1 MSTHVTTQ
9 APLDH
14 DALRNALEAA
24 GLRSTSQRLAVYD
37 QLAGML
43 HHPTAEEVFQAVR
56 PSLPRISLATVY
68 KALEALVAIN
78 RDRTA
83 KAWRYVTP
91 YQMTTQQHNVPTGAA
106 MTAYMQDETTTP
118 TTTGATFSHVPLVAF
133 PGIAKA
139 IVGNDLL
146 ADSAVNLV
154 SFFTRRGGAALG
166 VLEDNEIFKVTSP
179 HDSSVTHGN
188 LCIKGR
194 FGYQHVQNRAR

>member
-68 KALEALVAIN
+68 KALEALVAIGVVGRLN
-78 RDRTA
+78 AADGSGPARYDARSDDHYHFRCLRTGTIHDLPTEFDPKLIDRLD
-83 KAWRYVTP
+83 P
-91 YQMTTQQHNVPTGAA
+91 
-106 MTAYMQDETTTP
+106 
-118 TTTGATFSHVPLVAF
+118 
-133 PGIAKA
+133 
-139 IVGNDLL
+139 LL
-146 ADSAVNLV
+146 AEDLR
-154 SFFTRRGGAALG
+154 RRGFEVTGYRLELLG
-166 VLEDNEIFKVTSP
+166 YSRPD
-179 HDSSVTHGN
+179 
-188 LCIKGR
+188 GR
-194 FGYQHVQNRAR
+194 DA